1 MDVSASAF
9 LRALT
14 FSCACLALSAL
25 LTDMARAESA
35 PPDSVASPLPDTSVA
50 NLSDSA
56 KASRPIYEYVA
67 YPTLQ
72 LLTWPI
78 EKILAPTVEGLVYP
92 IKPPLRYFLN
102 QNVIDR
108 TIDMLSF
115 GPNKS
120 IMVYPTMSIA
130 PGTSSR
136 TGLTLR
142 HSAIFGRPTERFV
155 GQWIMFV
162 NGDYRLRGYLT
173 AREFGGLPFNW
184 KFSATMNRVK
194 NTSANQP
201 GTDAFWFYSDTSET
215 YYAHVNRSLFERFDG
230 TLSYSLRVNR
240 FGLSPPQKPENAK
253 LISDF
258 FKRDPNDSVGDAGY
272 RGLDAK
278 WLDHAF
284 GFSIGRDTRNNE
296 NITLDGGKLQAGATY
311 HLTNAGHDFYSYQVD
326 YSKFFKLGSER
337 YELTREE
344 ERQAMKGMSIK
355 SFLQNLEYR
364 KLREQFFS
372 RKVLAMH
379 FYAAQSLELPRN
391 RLPVYG
397 LQTLGNDTPLRGYAG
412 SRFRDYTVAGVS
424 AEYRFPLMR
433 LVDGD
438 IFDEY
443 GVRGRDWSRID
454 YLDFKNSWGFGIRVR
469 RPDIFLFRCEA
480 GFHGNEGVVV
490 NLTVDAA
497 Y

>member
-1 MDVSASAF
+1 MGVPSSAF
-9 LRALT
+9 FLLLKI
-14 FSCACLALSAL
+14 SCASLALSAF
-25 LTDMARAESA
+25 LTGMARAEPASA
-35 PPDSVASPLPDTSVA
+35 DSVAIPKPDTLSASGLDSV
-50 NLSDSA
+50 
-56 KASRPIYEYVA
+56 KAAPPVYEYVA
-67 YPTLQ
+67 NPTLQ

-92 IKPPLRYFLN
+92 IKPPLRYFMD

-108 TIDMLSF
+108 MIDMLSF
-115 GPNKS
+115 GPNKK
-120 IMVYPTMSIA
+120 IMIYPTMSIA

-136 TGLTLR
+136 TGLTMR
-142 HSAIFGRPTERFV
+142 HAAIFGRPTERFV
-155 GQWIMFV
+155 GQWTMFV

-173 AREFGGLPFNW
+173 AREFGGLPINL

-194 NTSANQP
+194 NTSSNQP
-201 GTDAFWFYSDTSET
+201 GTDAFWYYSDTSET
-215 YYAHVNRSLFERFDG
+215 YYTHVNSNLFERVGG
-230 TLSYSLRVNR
+230 TFSYSLRVNR

-253 LISDF
+253 LISNF
-258 FKRDPNDSVGDAGY
+258 YKRNPSDSVGDASY
-272 RGLDAK
+272 RGLESK
-278 WLDHAF
+278 WLDQAF
-284 GFSIGRDTRNNE
+284 GFSIGRDSRNNE
-296 NITLDGGKLQAGATY
+296 NITLDGSHLQAGVTY

-337 YELTREE
+337 YELTRDEE
-344 ERQAMKGMSIK
+344 QKVVKGMK
-355 SFLQNLEYR
+355 MKRFFQGLEYR
-364 KLREQFFS
+364 KLREQIFS
-372 RKVLAMH
+372 RKVLATH
-379 FYAAQSLELPRN
+379 FYAAQSFELPRN
-391 RLPVYG
+391 SLPVYA

-438 IFDEY
+438 IFNEY
-443 GVRGRDWSRID
+443 GVRGRDWSSID
-454 YLDFKNSWGFGIRVR
+454 YLEFKNSWGFGIRVR

-480 GFHGNEGVVV
+480 GFHGTEGVVL